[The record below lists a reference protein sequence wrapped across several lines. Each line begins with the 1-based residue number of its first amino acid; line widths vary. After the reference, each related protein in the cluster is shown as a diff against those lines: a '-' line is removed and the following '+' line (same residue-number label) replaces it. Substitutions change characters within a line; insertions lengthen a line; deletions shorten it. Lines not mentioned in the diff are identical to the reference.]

1 VFLSKGQFLITQCVT
16 YLLQRSV
23 LDHSVCHLSIAKV
36 SSWSLSVSPIYSKGQ
51 FLITQCV
58 TYLLQ
63 KVSSWSLN
71 VSPIYCKRSVLDH
84 SMCPLSIAKVSSW
97 SLNVSPIYCKGQFLI
112 TQCVTYLY
120 YISDCLRSKCCGNI
134 LTHSWRTIIMEKIT
148 WRCIYNW

>member
-1 VFLSKGQFLITQCVT
+1 MCHISIAKGQFLITQCVAKVSSW
-16 YLLQRSV
+16 LLNVSPIYYKRSV
-23 LDHSVCHLSIAKV
+23 LDHSVCHLPIA
-36 SSWSLSVSPIYSKGQ
+36 
-51 FLITQCV
+51 
-58 TYLLQ
+58 

-84 SMCPLSIAKVSSW
+84 SVCHLYIANVSSW
-97 SLNVSPIYCKGQFLI
+97 SLNVSPIYCIGQFLI

-148 WRCIYNW
+148 WRCIYNWQSIVNTELFG